1 MKDRLLKYFPAEV
14 KSIGRQAEV
23 LKLIWKH
30 ETPFPFPGGV
40 RGRVMLGYAFSDKE
54 EETTV
59 PRRAARRTGAGE
71 KGAKP

>member
-1 MKDRLLKYFPAEV
+1 M
-14 KSIGRQAEV
+14 
-23 LKLIWKH
+23 
-30 ETPFPFPGGV
+30 
-40 RGRVMLGYAFSDKE
+40 VMLGHAFSDKE